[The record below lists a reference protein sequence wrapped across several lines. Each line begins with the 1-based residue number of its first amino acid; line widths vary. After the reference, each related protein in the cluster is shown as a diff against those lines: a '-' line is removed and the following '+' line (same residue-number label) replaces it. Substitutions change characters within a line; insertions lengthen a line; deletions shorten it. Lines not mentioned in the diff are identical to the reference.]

1 MRFTTKVFFAGLL
14 LFACQHLSAQ
24 ILKPVH
30 WSYGA
35 KKISATEAVVFIK
48 ATIDEGWHLYSQHVG
63 EGGPVKTTFTF
74 APAATYTLNGATQEP
89 KPIVRMESAFN
100 MNVAF
105 FEKSVI
111 FQQKIKIKK
120 GPATVK
126 GTVEY
131 MTCNDE
137 KCLPPD
143 TQSFSISIK

>member
-1 MRFTTKVFFAGLL
+1 MSFTTKVFFAAI
-14 LFACQHLSAQ
+14 FVLSCVNGKAQ

-30 WSYGA
+30 WSYAA
-35 KKISATEAVVFIK
+35 KKINASEAVVFIK
-48 ATIDEGWHLYSQHVG
+48 ATIDQGWHLYSQTVG

-74 APAATYTLNGATQEP
+74 SPSTAYTLNGATQEP
-89 KPIVRMESAFN
+89 KPIVRMEPAFN

-105 FEKSVI
+105 FETSVI
-111 FQQKIKIKK
+111 FQQKVKVKK
-120 GPATVK
+120 LPVTVK

-143 TQSFSISIK
+143 AQSFSITIK

>member
-1 MRFTTKVFFAGLL
+1 MPFSTKVFFAAILV
-14 LFACQHLSAQ
+14 LSCVNGKAQ

-30 WSYGA
+30 WSYAA

-48 ATIDEGWHLYSQHVG
+48 ATIDQGWHLYSQTVG

-74 APAATYTLNGATQEP
+74 TPSTAYTLNGATQEP
-89 KPIVRMESAFN
+89 KPIVRMEPAFN

-105 FEKSVI
+105 FERSVI
-111 FQQKIKIKK
+111 FQQKVKVKK
-120 GPATVK
+120 LPVIVK

-143 TQSFSISIK
+143 AQSFSITIK

>member
-1 MRFTTKVFFAGLL
+1 MPFSTKVFFAAILV
-14 LFACQHLSAQ
+14 LSCVSGKAQ

-30 WSYGA
+30 WSYAA

-48 ATIDEGWHLYSQHVG
+48 ATIDQGWHLYSQTVG

-74 APAATYTLNGATQEP
+74 SPSTAYTLNGATLEP
-89 KPIVRMESAFN
+89 KPIVRMEPAFN

-105 FEKSVI
+105 FEGSVI
-111 FQQKIKIKK
+111 FQQKVKVKK
-120 GPATVK
+120 LPVTVK

-143 TQSFSISIK
+143 AQSFSITIK

>member
-1 MRFTTKVFFAGLL
+1 MRFTTKVIFAAVLV
-14 LFACQHLSAQ
+14 LSYMTGKAQ
-24 ILKPVH
+24 ILTPVH

-35 KKISATEAVVFIK
+35 KKINATEAVVFIK
-48 ATIDEGWHLYSQHVG
+48 ATIDPGWHLYSQTVA

-74 APAATYTLNGATQEP
+74 PTSAAYTLNGGTQEP
-89 KPIVRMESAFN
+89 KPIVRMEPAFN

-111 FQQKIKIKK
+111 FQQKVKVKK
-120 GPATVK
+120 FPVAVK
-126 GTVEY
+126 GSVEY

-143 TQSFSISIK
+143 TQSFNVTIK

>member
-1 MRFTTKVFFAGLL
+1 MKLTTKLLFAGLMVL
-14 LFACQHLSAQ
+14 CCQGLNAQ

-48 ATIDEGWHLYSQHVG
+48 ATIDEGWHLYSQHVA

-74 APAATYTLNGATQEP
+74 PTSKDYTLNGSTKEP
-89 KPIVRMESAFN
+89 APIVRMESAFN
-100 MNVAF
+100 MKVGF
-105 FEKSVI
+105 FEKTVI
-111 FQQKIKIKK
+111 FQQKIKLGKQ
-120 GPATVK
+120 PVMVK

-143 TQSFSISIK
+143 TQAFSISIK